1 MKWKMELMMAYLRR
15 ATVKS
20 IGLTSELSTWKEEE
34 EEGAAAAVAA
44 AEAEAEAEAEERN
57 GGKREG
63 SSRVKGGRWREAVRG
78 TSAAGVT

>member
-1 MKWKMELMMAYLRR
+1 MMKWKMELMMAYLRR

-34 EEGAAAAVAA
+34 EGAAAAVAA
-44 AEAEAEAEAEERN
+44 AEAEERN

>member
-1 MKWKMELMMAYLRR
+1 MMKWKMELMMAYLRR

-34 EEGAAAAVAA
+34 EEEAA
-44 AEAEAEAEAEERN
+44 AEAEERN